1 MKKLVIE
8 ATKERI
14 VAQSGLA
21 LVGILLNQTNL
32 AFRLNAY

>member
-8 ATKERI
+8 AMKERI

-21 LVGILLNQTNL
+21 IVGNLLNLTI
-32 AFRLNAY
+32 